1 MENLWGK
8 IRKSVLNGV
17 TVAAEKTEEYTK
29 LGKAKFN
36 ILAVKRKISKQ
47 FAELGG
53 IMYDAIKEKKAEDAL
68 KSPEV
73 VNLINSLQELEK
85 DITEKEGALEEQK
98 KKSKSEEKSTKKK
111 KT

>member
-8 IRKSVLNGV
+8 IRKSVLDGV

-53 IMYDAIKEKKAEDAL
+53 IMYDAIKEKKAEEAL
-68 KSPEV
+68 KSSEV
-73 VNLINSLQELEK
+73 VNLIKSLQELEK
-85 DITEKEGALEEQK
+85 DITEKEEALEEQK
-98 KKSKSEEKSTKKK
+98 KKSKSEEKSTEKK